1 MVMAFLNIALVA
13 LMPLFFA
20 MPVELG
26 GLGFHPPLIGYIFG
40 SYGIFT
46 GLFQGLCF
54 GKITGFLGERF
65 VVIIGTWAYL
75 PVFMAFPIMS
85 VYAQR
90 FGVTF
95 VIWIIVAV
103 VVVLMAVMDMA
114 FGT

>member
-20 MPVELG
+20 MPVKLG
-26 GLGFHPPLIGYIFG
+26 GLGFRPLLIGYIFG

-54 GKITGFLGERF
+54 AKITGFLGYRSAI
-65 VVIIGTWAYL
+65 IIGTWMYL
-75 PVFMAFPIMS
+75 PVFMAFPIMNM
-85 VYAQR
+85 YAQR

-95 VIWIIVAV
+95 VIWIIIAAMII
-103 VVVLMAVMDMA
+103 LMAVMDMA
-114 FGT
+114 FGM

>member
-1 MVMAFLNIALVA
+1 MAFLNIALIA

-20 MPVELG
+20 MPVKLG
-26 GLGFHPPLIGYIFG
+26 GLGFRPLLIGYIFG

-54 GKITGFLGERF
+54 AKITGFLGNRSA
-65 VVIIGTWAYL
+65 VIIGLLAYL

-85 VYAQR
+85 IYAQR
-90 FGVTF
+90 SGVTL

-103 VVVLMAVMDMA
+103 IIVLMAVMDMA
-114 FGT
+114 FGL

>member
-1 MVMAFLNIALVA
+1 MVIAFLNIALTA

-26 GLGFHPPLIGYIFG
+26 GLGFHPLLIGYIFG

-46 GLFQGLCF
+46 GLFQALF
-54 GKITGFLGERF
+54 FTKLTGFLGERF
-65 VVIIGTWAYL
+65 VFIIGIWTYL
-75 PVFMAFPIMS
+75 LVFMAFPIMS

-95 VIWIIVAV
+95 VIWILIAV
-103 VVVLMAVMDMA
+103 VIVLMAFMDMG